1 MEQDKYVQNSNIL
14 DFLKRNFMQ
23 NPSKEEKFVEKE
35 EYLNQY
41 RENNFWAMHQM
52 TKVESFFN
60 NISYQGVNEEIK
72 EKQCYARKKILRTI
86 IDNINYRRFNDFDL
100 HTFDCIKL
108 EEKHVTTMLQSNI
121 DEIPI

>member
-1 MEQDKYVQNSNIL
+1 MMEQDKYVQNSNIL

-23 NPSKEEKFVEKE
+23 NPSKEENFVEKE

-72 EKQCYARKKILRTI
+72 EKQNHAIHKI
-86 IDNINYRRFNDFDL
+86 
-100 HTFDCIKL
+100 
-108 EEKHVTTMLQSNI
+108 
-121 DEIPI
+121 